1 MTDILL
7 IDDDPL
13 HLKMLAR
20 TLNGLGYT
28 DLVGCT
34 SAAAALNALAAPH
47 RQIGLI
53 LLDLNMPGI
62 DGVAFLGLLAE
73 RRADVP
79 VILVS
84 GEDERLLETAARFG
98 ATQNLRVL
106 GAVPKPVW
114 PAELREA
121 LSKWEAP
128 VPSAPAQKAY
138 ASEEVAA
145 AILHR
150 ELVPY
155 YQPKVEIFSGN
166 LAGVEVLVR
175 WQHPRDGIVMP
186 AQFIPVAEERGLVRD
201 LTRLVLTDAL
211 KQAQR
216 WLGEGRHIPV
226 AVNVSM
232 DDLARTDFADFVF
245 AELERSGVPP
255 QLLSLEVSEQRFA
268 SNPDAAL
275 ATVSRLRLRRV
286 VMSIDDF
293 GTGTSSLAQLR
304 DLPFNEV
311 KVDGSFVHGAGSNA
325 ILGTILHTALE
336 LAHRLGL
343 RTVAEGVEGPADL
356 AWLRRQSCD
365 IAQGYFIGKPMPADQ
380 LPDWLASW
388 EIRRGELLS
397 S

>member
-114 PAELREA
+114 PA
-121 LSKWEAP
+121 
-128 VPSAPAQKAY
+128 
-138 ASEEVAA
+138 
-145 AILHR
+145 
-150 ELVPY
+150 
-155 YQPKVEIFSGN
+155 
-166 LAGVEVLVR
+166 
-175 WQHPRDGIVMP
+175 
-186 AQFIPVAEERGLVRD
+186 
-201 LTRLVLTDAL
+201 
-211 KQAQR
+211 
-216 WLGEGRHIPV
+216 
-226 AVNVSM
+226 
-232 DDLARTDFADFVF
+232 
-245 AELERSGVPP
+245 
-255 QLLSLEVSEQRFA
+255 
-268 SNPDAAL
+268 
-275 ATVSRLRLRRV
+275 
-286 VMSIDDF
+286 
-293 GTGTSSLAQLR
+293 
-304 DLPFNEV
+304 
-311 KVDGSFVHGAGSNA
+311 
-325 ILGTILHTALE
+325 
-336 LAHRLGL
+336 
-343 RTVAEGVEGPADL
+343 
-356 AWLRRQSCD
+356 
-365 IAQGYFIGKPMPADQ
+365 
-380 LPDWLASW
+380 
-388 EIRRGELLS
+388 
-397 S
+397 